1 MVFGCIF
8 ILICEGCKDP
18 TLLLVIHKQKRRCT
32 CNPSIHASPAYSI
45 HQRCAISQPV
55 YWAQVTGSVCHPIAW
70 YHALPRRA
78 ARMHA
83 DSFRTSQKEA
93 LFVFMK
99 SRCDMILSHNK
110 VFQVLA
116 WVYLIVMVHV

>member
-1 MVFGCIF
+1 MQPLNPRIPSVLYTSKVCNKPASVLGSSDRQY
-8 ILICEGCKDP
+8 LSPDR
-18 TLLLVIHKQKRRCT
+18 LVPR
-32 CNPSIHASPAYSI
+32 SASPS
-45 HQRCAISQPV
+45 
-55 YWAQVTGSVCHPIAW
+55 
-70 YHALPRRA
+70 
-78 ARMHA
+78 ARIHA
-83 DSFRTSQKEA
+83 DSFHTSQKEA

>member
-1 MVFGCIF
+1 MQPLNPRIPSV
-8 ILICEGCKDP
+8 LYTSK
-18 TLLLVIHKQKRRCT
+18 V
-32 CNPSIHASPAYSI
+32 CNKPASV
-45 HQRCAISQPV
+45 R
-55 YWAQVTGSVCHPIAW
+55 AQMTGSICHPIAW

-78 ARMHA
+78 
-83 DSFRTSQKEA
+83 DSFHTSQKEA

-116 WVYLIVMVHV
+116 WVYLIVMEHV

>member
-1 MVFGCIF
+1 MQPLNPRIPSVLYTSKVCNKPASVLGSSDRQY
-8 ILICEGCKDP
+8 LSPDR
-18 TLLLVIHKQKRRCT
+18 LVPR
-32 CNPSIHASPAYSI
+32 SASPCR
-45 HQRCAISQPV
+45 HN
-55 YWAQVTGSVCHPIAW
+55 
-70 YHALPRRA
+70 
-78 ARMHA
+78 A
-83 DSFRTSQKEA
+83 DSFHTSQKEA